1 MINKCFTDSNFVRG
15 NITVSA
21 ASNEDIV
28 NQKHY
33 GPISIKTSFINYL
46 NFDVVVVMRNGLRH
60 TVPFTPVQGGKAFII
75 RTEYTIRSE
84 AFKDVENVM
93 TVTDDISMTE
103 MQAIREGYYNAN
115 NKGHT
120 PRNIFY
126 TDTKIDIDSFSSGS
140 DIYIT
145 DKDISLSRKKLLEAV
160 PHPFSNN
167 TNVIKKYEDMCN
179 LSDGYNFHIEIVD
192 NENQLG
198 KRFIYT
204 AGKIYEVNNIKDISR
219 QTGVYYGTS
228 KLNNDGSIYID
239 KEYFTIK
246 EAEEKLGLYKSME
259 EAMSGGDLTT
269 AKAIELQKLKNKE
282 LEYNLVLDRSK
293 NEYRAMTEEYKAN
306 TEKIKGDYTIKEMA
320 AKAEL
325 AEKEAIIKD
334 AERKYSAL
342 ENAFK
347 IEKMHSDAR
356 MTALKEKYDTQ
367 KTIRDDHYE
376 QRSYERKDSSD
387 FIKQLP
393 ALVVSV
399 ATLITLFI
407 KLS

>member
-1 MINKCFTDSNFVRG
+1 
-15 NITVSA
+15 
-21 ASNEDIV
+21 
-28 NQKHY
+28 
-33 GPISIKTSFINYL
+33 
-46 NFDVVVVMRNGLRH
+46 
-60 TVPFTPVQGGKAFII
+60 
-75 RTEYTIRSE
+75 
-84 AFKDVENVM
+84 
-93 TVTDDISMTE
+93 
-103 MQAIREGYYNAN
+103 
-115 NKGHT
+115 
-120 PRNIFY
+120 
-126 TDTKIDIDSFSSGS
+126 
-140 DIYIT
+140 
-145 DKDISLSRKKLLEAV
+145 
-160 PHPFSNN
+160 
-167 TNVIKKYEDMCN
+167 
-179 LSDGYNFHIEIVD
+179 
-192 NENQLG
+192 
-198 KRFIYT
+198 
-204 AGKIYEVNNIKDISR
+204 
-219 QTGVYYGTS
+219 
-228 KLNNDGSIYID
+228 
-239 KEYFTIK
+239 
-246 EAEEKLGLYKSME
+246 
-259 EAMSGGDLTT
+259 
-269 AKAIELQKLKNKE
+269 
-282 LEYNLVLDRSK
+282 
-293 NEYRAMTEEYKAN
+293 MTEEYKAN